1 MLHFK
6 WLKVKRSVLSYMAK
20 NLSEAERYKI
30 EGYLKAGIKPDEI
43 AKLLGRCR
51 ATIYNEIKRGTCT
64 QLDSELRE
72 YKTYLA
78 DAGERVHNERAAEK
92 GRPPKIGNDME
103 FVRHVEH
110 MTNNENY
117 SPFAIIADIENRG
130 LDFKTKV
137 CERTLYNYLKNGT
150 FLNIKA
156 KSKQKHEK
164 KRKVSLNNLKGRS
177 IEERPEHIKDREEY
191 GHWEMDT
198 VVSGQGKSKACLLV
212 LTERAFREEIIIKM
226 ENKKAE
232 STVKALNS
240 LERKLGAVQF
250 RKIFKTITVDNG
262 VEFLDFQNMEK
273 SVINKKLKR
282 TTIYYCHP
290 FCSSERGSNEN
301 QNRLIRKFIPKGYD
315 ISQYTDEDIQKI
327 QDWMNNYPRKILG
340 GKSAN
345 MLKKEL
351 AT

>member
-1 MLHFK
+1 
-6 WLKVKRSVLSYMAK
+6 MAK
-20 NLSEAERYKI
+20 NLSEGERYKI
-30 EGYLKAGIKPDEI
+30 EGYLKAGLKVGEI
-43 AKLLGRCR
+43 AELLGRCR
-51 ATIYNEIKRGTCT
+51 ATIYNEIKRGTC
-64 QLDSELRE
+64 QQVDSELIQH
-72 YKTYLA
+72 TVYLA
-78 DAGERVHNERAAEK
+78 DVGERVHQERASEK
-92 GRPPKIGNDME
+92 GRPPKIGNDLE
-103 FVRHVEH
+103 FVKHVEH
-110 MTNNENY
+110 MTNDMKY
-117 SPFAIIADIENRG
+117 SPFAILADIRNRG
-130 LDFKTKV
+130 LDFKTNI
-137 CERTLYNYLKNGT
+137 CERTLYNYLNNGI
-150 FLNIKA
+150 FLNIRQ
-156 KSKQKHEK
+156 KSKQKHER
-164 KRKVSLNNLKGRS
+164 KRSVSLNNLKGRS
-177 IEERPEHIKDREEY
+177 IEERPDYIKDRAEY

-226 ENKKAE
+226 DNKKAE

-290 FCSSERGSNEN
+290 YCSSERGSNEN
-301 QNRLIRKFIPKGYD
+301 QNRLIRRFIPKGSD
-315 ISQYTDEDIQKI
+315 ISLLTNEDVKQI
-327 QDWMNNYPRKILG
+327 QDWMNNYPRKLLG

-351 AT
+351 TA

>member
-1 MLHFK
+1 
-6 WLKVKRSVLSYMAK
+6 MAK

-30 EGYLKAGIKPDEI
+30 EGYLKAGIRPGEI

-64 QLDSELRE
+64 QIDSELRE

-103 FVRHVEH
+103 FVKHVEH
-110 MTNNENY
+110 MTNDENY

-137 CERTLYNYLKNGT
+137 CERTLYNYIKNGT

-177 IEERPEHIKDREEY
+177 IEERPDYIKDRATY

-212 LTERAFREEIIIKM
+212 LTERAIREEIIIKM
-226 ENKKAE
+226 DNKKAE

-250 RKIFKTITVDNG
+250 REIFKSITVDNG
-262 VEFLDFQNMEK
+262 VEFLDCPGLEK
-273 SVINKKLKR
+273 SAINKKLPR

-290 FCSSERGSNEN
+290 YSSYERGSNEN
-301 QNRLIRKFIPKGYD
+301 QNKLIRKFVPKGSD
-315 ISQYTDEDIQKI
+315 ISELTNEEILKI
-327 QDWMNNYPRKILG
+327 QNWLNNYPRKLLK

-351 AT
+351 AA